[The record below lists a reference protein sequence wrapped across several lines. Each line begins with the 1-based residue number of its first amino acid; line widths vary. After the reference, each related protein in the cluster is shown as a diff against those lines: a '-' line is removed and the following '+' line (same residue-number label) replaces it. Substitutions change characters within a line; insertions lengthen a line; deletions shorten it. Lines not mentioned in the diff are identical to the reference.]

1 LKKIEPFIRHQA
13 FEPILSH
20 LLDKGFPSLSI
31 TEVKGSRRQKGLVEE
46 IAAGAGSDQ

>member
-1 LKKIEPFIRHQA
+1 MKKIEPFIRRQA
-13 FEPILSH
+13 FEPILSQ

-31 TEVKGSRRQKGLVEE
+31 SEVTGSRRQKRLVEE